1 MTKNRLKKLRSLIKE
16 AEHLQAEHEA
26 MMCSPK
32 TFLQD
37 SVKDYSTGY
46 PHNIV
51 IQGYGSADFAVLR
64 QKLYDNLCK
73 IQRERYELEEWIEN
87 IDDVDMRNILRLQYI
102 NGLTQKQIA
111 DELGYERSGIASKIK
126 RFWDSQ
132 SATQTTK

>member
-16 AEHLQAEHEA
+16 AEHLQAEYDE
-26 MMCSPK
+26 MLCNPK
-32 TFLQD
+32 TFVQD

-51 IQGYGSADFAVLR
+51 IQGYGSNDFVMLR

-87 IDDVDMRNILRLQYI
+87 IDDVDMRRILRLQYI
-102 NGLTQKQIA
+102 NGLTHEQIA
-111 DELGYERSGIASKIK
+111 QELGYAARETVSRKIK
-126 RFWDSQ
+126 KFWES
-132 SATQTTK
+132 SH